1 MSSMS
6 ESEPIPEGKVLR
18 SGKFVAAA
26 VRERAETPATM
37 EGHVVATASTD
48 EELRAQVEELQQKLN
63 VAEQAI
69 DDKDEELQAAQ
80 TALERVREDAVTDLQ
95 AAKEAR
101 QELIS
106 QHEET
111 VRTLEEQV
119 NECRRLLEKQ
129 EVQYELARLQAL
141 ETLRQK
147 FDDERETYLSR
158 IRHLERELEK
168 KSALE
173 VSSTSPKEPETRE
186 RDDSATPGVGELR
199 ESGVKGEG

>member
-1 MSSMS
+1 MS

-26 VRERAETPATM
+26 VRERAETPVTI
-37 EGHVVATASTD
+37 GRHVVATASAD

-80 TALERVREDAVTDLQ
+80 TALERAREDAVTDLQ

-119 NECRRLLEKQ
+119 DECRRLLEKQ
-129 EVQYELARLQAL
+129 EVQYKLA
-141 ETLRQK
+141 
-147 FDDERETYLSR
+147 
-158 IRHLERELEK
+158 
-168 KSALE
+168 
-173 VSSTSPKEPETRE
+173 
-186 RDDSATPGVGELR
+186 
-199 ESGVKGEG
+199 